1 MERFV
6 GLLIEHYAGEFPLW
20 LAPVQVVVLPITDAQ
35 LDYARKVHE
44 DLGQAGIRAEL
55 DHRNEKVN
63 YKIRE
68 WETRKAPYMLVIGDR
83 EKQSDRVAVR
93 QHKKGDLG
101 AIPREEFLAQVV
113 REIQTRALTQ

>member
-6 GLLIEHYAGEFPLW
+6 GLLIEHFAGEFPLW
-20 LAPVQVVVLPITDAQ
+20 LAPLQVVVLPITDAQ

-44 DLGQAGIRAEL
+44 NLSQAGIRAEL
-55 DHRNEKVN
+55 DGRNEKVN

-68 WETRKAPYMLVIGDR
+68 WETRKVPYMLVVGDR
-83 EKQSDRVAVR
+83 EKQSGTVAVR

-101 AIPREEFLAQVV
+101 AIPSEEFLARVK
-113 REIQTRALTQ
+113 REIQTKAHT